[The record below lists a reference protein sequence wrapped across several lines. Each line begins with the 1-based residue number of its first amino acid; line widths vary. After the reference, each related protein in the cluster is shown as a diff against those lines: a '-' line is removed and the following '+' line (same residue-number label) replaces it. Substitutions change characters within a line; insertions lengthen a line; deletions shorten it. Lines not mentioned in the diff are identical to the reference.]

1 MKALRIIG
9 WALLGLVAGFVAV
22 AVLGL
27 LLIPG
32 AGADNGGREMFVFFG
47 LAPLGGLI
55 GAIVGIVI
63 GVVRGRKQPD
73 LAALHPVNG

>member
-1 MKALRIIG
+1 MKVLTG
-9 WALLGLVAGFVAV
+9 CLFALLGLVAGFVLI

-47 LAPLGGLI
+47 LAPVGGL
-55 GAIVGIVI
+55 VGMIA
-63 GVVRGRKQPD
+63 GVVVAILRKRPPP
-73 LAALHPVNG
+73 A

>member
-1 MKALRIIG
+1 MKVLSG
-9 WALLGLVAGFVAV
+9 CLFALLGLIGGFVLT

-47 LAPLGGLI
+47 LAPLGGLL
-55 GAIVGIVI
+55 GAIGGIVYA
-63 GVVRGRKQPD
+63 VLRKRPEPP
-73 LAALHPVNG
+73 A